1 MQEEQLNSLVVVEQ
15 LPVIKQQLKI
25 ISDEVEKKIEYAL
38 SLECTEES
46 KNEVKKK
53 TIYKRKDT
61 QKILCFK
68 NT

>member
-46 KNEVKKK
+46 KN
-53 TIYKRKDT
+53 
-61 QKILCFK
+61 
-68 NT
+68 NS